1 VDGVEGVEEE
11 EVTVGEVAVEEAAVE
26 EAAVEEAA
34 VEEGAVEEAA
44 VEEAAVEEAAGVNG
58 VENVMKGSPFKET
71 GKRRANKKPAS
82 WRVCVAMFRRALTHH
97 DRNGGN
103 NQGERGQGSA
113 HETEL
118 APDAAA
124 CQFPQKKK
132 TAPESLSFPAPRVRL
147 GSHRFAPSRCDPSKV
162 LPWLIAPA
170 EPPRLRPCAP
180 WPRRTR

>member
-1 VDGVEGVEEE
+1 MEGVEGVEEV
-11 EVTVGEVAVEEAAVE
+11 EVAVGEVAVEEAAVE
-26 EAAVEEAA
+26 EVAVE
-34 VEEGAVEEAA
+34 GAA
-44 VEEAAVEEAAGVNG
+44 VEEAAVEEAAGVEG
-58 VENVMKGSPFKET
+58 VEDVMKGSPFKKT

-147 GSHRFAPSRCDPSKV
+147 GSHRFAPSRCDPSKI

-170 EPPRLRPCAP
+170 EPPRLHPCAP

>member
-1 VDGVEGVEEE
+1 MEGVEGVEEE
-11 EVTVGEVAVEEAAVE
+11 EVAVGEVAVGEAAVE
-26 EAAVEEAA
+26 EGA

-58 VENVMKGSPFKET
+58 VEDVMKGSPFKET

-147 GSHRFAPSRCDPSKV
+147 
-162 LPWLIAPA
+162 
-170 EPPRLRPCAP
+170 
-180 WPRRTR
+180 